1 MAAEGVDSTMTIA
14 TAGRAAVGKTTLV
27 LALQRGRP
35 AADGTACE
43 STIGVETASVLVKS
57 GGQNHRMSVFDTSG
71 EHRGAVLGAVRAWGG
86 ARAVR
91 GASTPERAQLRPTL
105 PACASLRLPRL
116 PSPVAGEERFM
127 STTQAFLRERDAYL
141 LVYSLADLGSIRD
154 IHEKWVPACVECAPE
169 RAVFVVVGNKLD
181 LVPTEPDERPELL
194 TEALATMQER
204 VLELTSSM
212 ATAPLFLE
220 TSAVRGDRLAEL
232 PGEVV
237 RAVLGTRRDLGL
249 PMRTGRVDHPSHVTL
264 ESGSGPSAYCCS

>member
-1 MAAEGVDSTMTIA
+1 M
-14 TAGRAAVGKTTLV
+14 
-27 LALQRGRP
+27 
-35 AADGTACE
+35 
-43 STIGVETASVLVKS
+43 
-57 GGQNHRMSVFDTSG
+57 
-71 EHRGAVLGAVRAWGG
+71 
-86 ARAVR
+86 
-91 GASTPERAQLRPTL
+91 
-105 PACASLRLPRL
+105 
-116 PSPVAGEERFM
+116 
-127 STTQAFLRERDAYL
+127 
-141 LVYSLADLGSIRD
+141 
-154 IHEKWVPACVECAPE
+154 
-169 RAVFVVVGNKLD
+169 FVVVGNKLD

-194 TEALATMQER
+194 TEALAKMQER

>member
-57 GGQNHRMSVFDTSG
+57 GGQNHRMSVFDTS
-71 EHRGAVLGAVRAWGG
+71 
-86 ARAVR
+86 
-91 GASTPERAQLRPTL
+91 
-105 PACASLRLPRL
+105 
-116 PSPVAGEERFM
+116 GEERFM

-194 TEALATMQER
+194 TEALAKMQER

>member
-105 PACASLRLPRL
+105 PACASGVPCDSSACPPRL
-116 PSPVAGEERFM
+116 
-127 STTQAFLRERDAYL
+127 QARSASCPPRRL
-141 LVYSLADLGSIRD
+141 SCGSGT
-154 IHEKWVPACVECAPE
+154 H
-169 RAVFVVVGNKLD
+169 
-181 LVPTEPDERPELL
+181 
-194 TEALATMQER
+194 
-204 VLELTSSM
+204 TSSC
-212 ATAPLFLE
+212 TASPTLAAFE
-220 TSAVRGDRLAEL
+220 VSVGVCVAVRRG
-232 PGEVV
+232 
-237 RAVLGTRRDLGL
+237 
-249 PMRTGRVDHPSHVTL
+249 PMRRQL
-264 ESGSGPSAYCCS
+264 